1 MNGVALR
8 RRAVGRHHSSYVAGT
23 AGRFGV
29 VAMADRSG
37 VAASVGPVPAAPP
50 DACSTRAAAVGEP
63 LAGTAVADDR
73 WLLLEQPG
81 PWGPKVPRGGDLDEA
96 LATALA
102 DRCEALGIR
111 PALLR
116 RSVAREEVRPRTAF
130 LACTRRGATW
140 LERHALEGPADVLD
154 LDLEALG
161 AGRPTD
167 PAARWTG
174 DVFAVC
180 GHGERDPCCAR
191 LGRPLHR
198 ALQAARPEATW
209 QTSHLGGHRFAPTLV
224 HLPSGVCLGRVPA
237 ARAREVAETLEAG
250 RVPVDLLRGR
260 VGDPWAVQAAEALF
274 RAERGLDRL
283 DDVAVLGADGDV
295 VTLRAGDEVVRVE
308 VGREPLPLRPAS
320 CGKAG
325 EPAAQAGAAPPGPG
339 LGGRRRRGYQVRG
352 VEDGRGRPRDRSHRR
367 EAERVDGRRAAGG
380 GGHGG
385 SSRGGGGGLALA
397 APPAPVDRLGVGDAD
412 EGGVHVRE
420 PPATGVTG
428 PGGDPASW
436 RGRPRVRGCGLPPG
450 AGAAGA
456 QDAAARAT
464 SPSSARAMTSRW
476 ISLVPS

>member
-1 MNGVALR
+1 MG
-8 RRAVGRHHSSYVAGT
+8 
-23 AGRFGV
+23 
-29 VAMADRSG
+29 ADP
-37 VAASVGPVPAAPP
+37 AAWPLASDRVRAAPP

-63 LAGTAVADDR
+63 LAGTAVTDDR

-167 PAARWTG
+167 PAARWTR

-260 VGDPWAVQAAEALF
+260 VGDPWAVQAAEALV

-308 VGREPLPLRPAS
+308 VGREPLPCGPRRAARPAS
-320 CGKAG
+320 PPPGRCCATWPRPRG
-325 EPAAQAGAAPPGPG
+325 PAARAATRCG
-339 LGGRRRRGYQVRG
+339 
-352 VEDGRGRPRDRSHRR
+352 GRGRPRTAAGPVAPSGGRTCGRTTGGGWWW
-367 EAERVDGRRAAGG
+367 AWRVLSRWWRRASAG
-380 GGHGG
+380 
-385 SSRGGGGGLALA
+385 
-397 APPAPVDRLGVGDAD
+397 
-412 EGGVHVRE
+412 
-420 PPATGVTG
+420 
-428 PGGDPASW
+428 
-436 RGRPRVRGCGLPPG
+436 
-450 AGAAGA
+450 GAAG
-456 QDAAARAT
+456 
-464 SPSSARAMTSRW
+464 SG
-476 ISLVPS
+476 